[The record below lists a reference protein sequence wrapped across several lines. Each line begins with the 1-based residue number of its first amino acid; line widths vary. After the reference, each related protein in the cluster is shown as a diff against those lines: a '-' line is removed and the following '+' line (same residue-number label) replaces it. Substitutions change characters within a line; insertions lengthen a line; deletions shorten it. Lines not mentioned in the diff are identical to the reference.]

1 MNSSDFYVCCFY
13 FDFHQT
19 DKTQINNKL
28 REIYKETSTE
38 RITTIAN
45 RESLNTK
52 TIEQHQMG
60 EVGTNSSDNPNADL
74 KMNGSINGNRDD
86 DDVEAMDV
94 DAKDA
99 SVESITKNIDNSE
112 VTTTTNDDAMETDTS
127 AAPDDISNETNCEND
142 INKDKT
148 EAKTHENGASDTD
161 KSSDQK
167 QSGEATDADNS
178 IGKNTTDCDSE
189 SNKVIDDEDNDLLV
203 KISADP
209 LATDEKPT
217 SENEAENDE
226 RTNPSRSPSAE
237 IETSATITSSNDNG
251 E

>member
-1 MNSSDFYVCCFY
+1 MFCCFC

-19 DKTQINNKL
+19 DKTQINNKF
-28 REIYKETSTE
+28 REIYKETSAE

-45 RESLNTK
+45 RESPNTK

-86 DDVEAMDV
+86 NDVEAMDV

-99 SVESITKNIDNSE
+99 SVESITKNVDNSE

-127 AAPDDISNETNCEND
+127 AAPDDISHESNCEND

-148 EAKTHENGASDTD
+148 DAKTHENGASDTD
-161 KSSDQK
+161 KSNDQK
-167 QSGEATDADNS
+167 ATDADNS
-178 IGKNTTDCDSE
+178 IGKNAIDCDGE
-189 SNKVIDDEDNDLLV
+189 SNKVIDDEENDSLV

-209 LATDEKPT
+209 LATDDKPT
-217 SENEAENDE
+217 SENDK

-237 IETSATITSSNDNG
+237 NETSATITSSNDNG